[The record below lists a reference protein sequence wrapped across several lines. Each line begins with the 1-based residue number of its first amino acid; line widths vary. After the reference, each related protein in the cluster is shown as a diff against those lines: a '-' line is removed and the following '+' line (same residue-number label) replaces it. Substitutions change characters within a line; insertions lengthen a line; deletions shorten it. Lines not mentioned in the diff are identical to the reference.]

1 MSNSRTT
8 LNFHTMGKIEFK
20 ASEVW
25 PKEVL
30 PVTPAKPTP
39 KPSPVKVSSVKATP
53 VKATP
58 APEERWRNSTIH
70 PELMVSDKGRVKARE
85 YQLVTQDKDGKYRI
99 YNVPAKMLETRIAQ
113 SGELMVSF
121 TNSGGNQ
128 VTENVALMVATEF
141 VTNDDPSIYTR
152 LKFRDLNRGNAK
164 ASNLYWDGAGIYA
177 KG

>member
-1 MSNSRTT
+1 
-8 LNFHTMGKIEFK
+8 MGKIDFK

-30 PVTPAKPTP
+30 PVTPSKTATAP
-39 KPSPVKVSSVKATP
+39 KPSPVKVSSIKTTP
-53 VKATP
+53 VKATTEKP
-58 APEERWRNSTIH
+58 AVPEERWRNSSIH
-70 PELMVSDKGRVKARE
+70 PELMVSDKGRVKARD
-85 YQLVTQDKDGKYRI
+85 YQLVTKDKDGKFRI

-113 SGELMVSF
+113 SGELMVTF

-128 VTENVALMVATEF
+128 ETENVALMVATEF
-141 VTNDDPSIYTR
+141 VPNEDPAHYTR

-164 ASNLYWDGAGIYA
+164 ASNLYWDGVGIYA

>member
-1 MSNSRTT
+1 
-8 LNFHTMGKIEFK
+8 MGKIDFK

-39 KPSPVKVSSVKATP
+39 KPSPVKVSSVKASTAKPSP
-53 VKATP
+53 VKVSASKPTAP
-58 APEERWRNSTIH
+58 AELWRNSSIH

-85 YQLVTQDKDGKYRI
+85 YKLVTQDKDGKFRI
-99 YNVPAKMLETRIAQ
+99 YDVPAKMLETRIAQ

-121 TNSGGNQ
+121 TNSGGNL

-141 VTNDDPSIYTR
+141 VTNENPATYTK

-164 ASNLYWDGAGIYA
+164 ASNLYWDGVGIYA
-177 KG
+177 KE